1 MTFSLLN
8 NLLHNFYRGVMMP
21 KINSITSFFYSAAIV
36 ISAYAMIPHFGIYGV
51 FYAYNVAWVTEFI
64 ACLSIYLSRKWK
76 SKAYKDAEQKAQL
89 KKAAI

>member
-36 ISAYAMIPHFGIYGV
+36 ISAYIMIPHFGIYGV

-64 ACLSIYLSRKWK
+64 ACLSIYFSGKWK
-76 SKAYKDAEQKAQL
+76 GKTYKEAEQKAQL
-89 KKAAI
+89 QETAI